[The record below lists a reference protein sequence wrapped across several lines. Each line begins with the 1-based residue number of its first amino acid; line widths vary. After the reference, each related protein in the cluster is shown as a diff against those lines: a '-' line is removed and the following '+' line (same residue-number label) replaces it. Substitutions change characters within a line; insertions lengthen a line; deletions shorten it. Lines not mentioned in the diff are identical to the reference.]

1 MNHMQKGEKI
11 FLGGG
16 KKQRGGFILW
26 LGLAAR
32 LLPVASTALSSLG
45 RGKKRRGKKRRK
57 IRRRLRY
64 QNAYAW

>member
-1 MNHMQKGEKI
+1 MKKI
-11 FLGGG
+11 LINNNEIC
-16 KKQRGGFILW
+16 KWPNVK

-32 LLPVASTALSSLG
+32 LLPVASTTLSSLG

-64 QNAYAW
+64 